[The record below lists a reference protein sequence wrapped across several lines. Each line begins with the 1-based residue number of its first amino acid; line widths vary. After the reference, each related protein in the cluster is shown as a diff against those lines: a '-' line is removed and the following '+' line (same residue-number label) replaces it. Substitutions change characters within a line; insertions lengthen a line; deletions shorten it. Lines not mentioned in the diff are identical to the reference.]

1 MRRDKTIATRGPI
14 GKGRAPSQ
22 MRCVPR
28 VATAVMALAATQA
41 CASLQQL
48 GRLIM
53 TLFSGELR
61 APAFE

>member
-1 MRRDKTIATRGPI
+1 
-14 GKGRAPSQ
+14 

-28 VATAVMALAATQA
+28 VATVVMALAATQA